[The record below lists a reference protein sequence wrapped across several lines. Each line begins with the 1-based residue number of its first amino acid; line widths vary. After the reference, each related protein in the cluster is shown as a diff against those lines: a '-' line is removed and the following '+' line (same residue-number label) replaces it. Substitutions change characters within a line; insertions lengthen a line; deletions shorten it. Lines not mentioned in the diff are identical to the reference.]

1 MTSTLLA
8 IDVGNTETAIAVY
21 DMESGSTT
29 SDDGLLEHWR
39 IGTHP
44 DRTTD
49 EFAAIMSGFFDLADR
64 QLVDVRGMIF
74 ASGVPRAKASL
85 RDFADRYL
93 DVEPLTIGPGIKTG
107 MAIEYDNPPEVGA
120 DRIVNGVAAYE
131 LYGGPAIVV
140 DFGTGTNYDI
150 VSARGSF
157 MGGAITPGIEIS
169 LDALFDR
176 ASALASIEL
185 TEPRNVIGKSTAEA
199 LQSGTLYG
207 YAASVDG
214 MVDRFRQQ
222 LGEEAV
228 VVATGGLADVIAPVA
243 SRIDHVDAFLT
254 LHGLRLVYFRNV

>member
-1 MTSTLLA
+1 MTSTLLT
-8 IDVGNTETAIAVY
+8 IDVGNSDTSIAVY
-21 DMESGSTT
+21 DMDAGSTT

-39 IGTHP
+39 IGTHS

-49 EFAAIMSGFFDLADR
+49 EFASIMSSFFDLAELR
-64 QLVDVRGMIF
+64 LSDVRGMIF

-93 DVEPLTIGPGIKTG
+93 DVTPIAIGPGIKTG
-107 MAIEYDNPPEVGA
+107 MAIEYDNPPELGA
-120 DRIVNGVAAYE
+120 DRIVNAVAAYE

-150 VSARGSF
+150 VSERGSF
-157 MGGAITPGIEIS
+157 MGGAIAPGIEIS
-169 LDALFDR
+169 LDALFDN

-185 TEPRNVIGKSTAEA
+185 VEPRSVIGKSTSEA

-214 MVDRFRQQ
+214 MVDRYRQE
-222 LGEEAV
+222 LGEETV

-243 SRIDHVDAFLT
+243 SRIDHVDGFLT